1 MFTHTYIFSHFKKMK
16 LTHIHICRTFR
27 MCESNYVT
35 GKNPKRKST
44 TQPVHNHD
52 PSEV

>member
-1 MFTHTYIFSHFKKMK
+1 MHKAMYNVYTHTYIISHFKKMK

-35 GKNPKRKST
+35 GKKSKADVNNT
-44 TQPVHNHD
+44 T
-52 PSEV
+52 SS